1 MIVYT
6 IVTLLSGSLIRPEL
20 LAGLI
25 MGYFYGTGQIPNDCM
40 LPKERF
46 VSRFEDSAWRVMCQK
61 CCLGPDGQG
70 ASCLGARY
78 IFISEVRP
86 SRAFGGDTSN
96 MDTLGYDRN
105 GQAREVPA

>member
-1 MIVYT
+1 
-6 IVTLLSGSLIRPEL
+6 
-20 LAGLI
+20 
-25 MGYFYGTGQIPNDCM
+25 
-40 LPKERF
+40 
-46 VSRFEDSAWRVMCQK
+46 MCQK

-96 MDTLGYDRN
+96 MDTLGYDPN